1 MTKRNMVSRLASRAA
16 RRRDEKGAYAI
27 LFSMVLVLLIALA
40 AISVDIASQVSAKQQ
55 LKDTL
60 DAAAHAG
67 AYALPE
73 QQNNIQTVVG
83 DMARANDVNTSVT
96 TDLWCVVASTGATK
110 SVQYTQI
117 PTTCNP
123 HGTRPYVGTKCDEFV
138 CFIPCDPRRTAS
150 TGGAVKCNTVRV
162 ADSKVVPYAFAP
174 AIGYD
179 EGDTGAVVSIA
190 CKGTCGND
198 VPNPLDILVMADRTP
213 SMIDTNRNQMKAA
226 IESSLTVMNPELQ
239 YVALG
244 TIHKSEP
251 RRMNKNSTE
260 VCTSAESGVRQVE
273 SGRPATPQWDRDNAP
288 VLESTNEP
296 TSGSWIASPFS
307 NGYLT
312 GPSGTVVGSDP
323 LVKSLRC
330 MPGAKSGNY
339 GTHLASALKGGARY
353 LLGNTPNNLS
363 SLPARPGP
371 APKKVIIFE
380 TDGSPD
386 EVLTNGYK
394 NLFSSTDFGAGRNA
408 SKGQQGCDNLERMAS
423 EVKAKDILIITIG
436 FGSAVGNNY
445 CITDNNRT
453 SRLRDV
459 LARVAS
465 NAPDGGASTS
475 SDCSV
480 TAQRNAENADGDFF
494 FCAASGSELETI
506 FRSAFGSL
514 TKGIKLMKMPA

>member
-1 MTKRNMVSRLASRAA
+1 MLSRFAA
-16 RRRDEKGAYAI
+16 RVAGRRDEKGAYAI

-40 AISVDIASQVSAKQQ
+40 AISVDIASQVSARQQ

-73 QQNNIQTVVG
+73 QQGDIQTIVG
-83 DMARANDVNTSVT
+83 DMARANDINTSVT
-96 TDLWCVVASTGATK
+96 TDLWCVIASTGATK
-110 SVQYTQI
+110 APQYTQI

-138 CFIPCDPRRTAS
+138 CFIPCDPSRTAS

-179 EGDTGAVVSIA
+179 EGNTGAVVSIA

-213 SMIDTNRNQMKAA
+213 SMVDGDREQMKAA

-244 TIHKSEP
+244 TIHKSDP
-251 RRMNKNSTE
+251 RRMNKLSTE
-260 VCTSAESGVRQVE
+260 VCTSAESGVQQQT
-273 SGRPATPQWDRDNAP
+273 SSSWPYSPLWNTDNTPK
-288 VLESTNEP
+288 LETTNSP

-312 GPSGTVVGSDP
+312 GPSGTIVATDP
-323 LVKSLRC
+323 LVKSVKC

-386 EVLTNGYK
+386 EVLTNGYYRLS
-394 NLFSSTDFGAGRNA
+394 NSTDFGAGRNA
-408 SKGQQGCDNLERMAS
+408 TYGQQGCNNLEKMAD
-423 EVKAKDILIITIG
+423 EVKAKDVLIITIG
-436 FGSAVGNNY
+436 FGAAVSNTSTGRCISGN
-445 CITDNNRT
+445 TST

-465 NAPDGGASTS
+465 KAPDGNPSTA
-475 SDCSV
+475 SDCSDPV
-480 TAQRNAENADGDFF
+480 KRTQENADGDYF

-514 TKGIKLMKMPA
+514 SKGIKLMKMPA